1 MPDRSQ
7 RQIASPGN
15 NETDVDNVTQQSH
28 SLKSQN
34 LIGRVNIGWT
44 LGEEILFDRNLQIRQ
59 EMAITET
66 ESCLIGINKS
76 QLAIL
81 QKGLLEVGNEKDY
94 FVIESILKGNFLV
107 KDQWRREFHEG
118 MHSKGQRS

>member
-1 MPDRSQ
+1 MSQ
-7 RQIASPGN
+7 Q
-15 NETDVDNVTQQSH
+15 TQH
-28 SLKSQN
+28 

-59 EMAITET
+59 EMAVAES

-76 QLAIL
+76 QLAIM
-81 QKGLLEVGNEKDY
+81 QKNLLEQGNEKDY

-107 KDQWRREFHEG
+107 KDQWRREHHEG
-118 MHSKGQRS
+118 LLHSKGQRSETSHSDITNANI